1 MLHYFYRKRI
11 DAALFNSVVWR
22 RFVVRLSA
30 IPPLSPPSSPLSKM
44 RSPAVLHTNSNTHV
58 SLPLTVHANHILILS
73 IVHFISYFICNFIIQ
88 SIMKMNFLS
97 ETSSLEGEQNC
108 ADLWPS
114 FREVTVE
121 TKFTGNEAVV
131 VCNFLKNGRF
141 EAWKLREKQV
151 YVLISKANSGLKKH
165 TKSRDDV
172 WMRSLLFVLNRSNKV
187 QFFASNLLFTLYL
200 IF

>member
-1 MLHYFYRKRI
+1 
-11 DAALFNSVVWR
+11 
-22 RFVVRLSA
+22 
-30 IPPLSPPSSPLSKM
+30 M

-165 TKSRDDV
+165 TQKVEMMFEWGVFCLFWIVQTKFSFLRQICSSLYILSFKSQD
-172 WMRSLLFVLNRSNKV
+172 
-187 QFFASNLLFTLYL
+187 YL
-200 IF
+200 KSPGTSDFQI